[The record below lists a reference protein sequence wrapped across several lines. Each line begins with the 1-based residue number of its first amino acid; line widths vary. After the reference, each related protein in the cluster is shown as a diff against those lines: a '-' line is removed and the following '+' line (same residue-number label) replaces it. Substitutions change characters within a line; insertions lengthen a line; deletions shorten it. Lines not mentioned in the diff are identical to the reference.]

1 MPKGQAAPRLG
12 IRSNAQTDDEIFDAS
27 ASVAVSFADEPSTS
41 TITAESSLDTPSTFA
56 VTAVTMEA
64 TVTSAVTADLGAT
77 LKAAMAGGYLAH
89 LTGPSYTVT
98 SSIIINVTSTIQGPM
113 GIDLGGARIVSQI
126 TDGSPVIQINVGAG
140 VDLRYVTLSNF
151 TIEGNGLEGDGIR
164 IVADG
169 NDRWMYC
176 WTLENVTV
184 QNVGGFGLDVQG
196 SVFEG
201 IVSNSW
207 MIGNAEGGASFAH
220 SDGGGQVSALRWFGG
235 GFEDNGGSGLLLD
248 KGARDISVDGVTFA
262 NNAGPGIS
270 AEAGITSVSD
280 SAFQDNGGVGV
291 WFQNFGNFNDNT
303 FSSSGAQA
311 VGISGYLAGGVT
323 LVGNSTTYTG
333 GGADTTTLASLQGN
347 GTAFLAD
354 DSGNVVTGQNVAV
367 SSTGGGNLTHMTV
380 STDGVDLAALEPVA
394 AATTAAVANSN
405 GTSVLE
411 TALKAALGGGT
422 VVHLT
427 DTAYTVTSSIVI
439 NITTSF
445 QGPLGIDLGGAKILS
460 QITDGGPVIQIN
472 VAAGVDIGT
481 LSLSNFSIQGNGLEG
496 DGLKIVVDGA
506 DRWIRDLDV
515 RNVNVE
521 HVGGIGLDVLGN
533 VQGSIFDSWMHGN
546 GQGGARIANSA
557 GGGVAD
563 HLDWVGGGF
572 RKNDVAGLILD
583 NGAHDLTIQGAYFVD
598 NYGPGIQATAGITQV
613 LQSGFENNLGTGAIV
628 SGAATFTDVSFST
641 YGVQT
646 VGIGGYLTAD
656 QVSLLGVGSEY
667 YGPGDDPTVLAN
679 LQGSGV
685 LAIAGT
691 GNVVVGPGVALAGG
705 TPFVAPPQDTTAPV
719 VSSITTS
726 GSGIL
731 AGAGTLDAGDVVLLT
746 VTLSEA
752 VMVAGTPTLVL
763 NDGGTATYVGGSGS
777 TDLTFSYTV
786 AAGQN
791 TADLAVA
798 AVNLNGATI
807 SDAAGNAADLSAAA
821 NNDPAGV
828 LRIDTTAPVVSSI
841 AASGA
846 GITGGS
852 GTVGAGKTVT
862 LTVNTSETVTVTGT
876 PSLTLNDGGTATYVA
891 GSGTSA
897 LTFSYMVA
905 AGQNTADLSILGLS
919 LNGGTIV
926 DLAGNAANLAGA
938 TAYNPTG
945 MLVVDTTAPS
955 VLSMAADGT
964 GVVAGSASLNA
975 GKTVTLTVSLTEVV
989 TVTGVP
995 TLALND
1001 GGTATY
1007 TGGSGTSTLTFSHTV
1022 VSGQNTPDLA
1032 ILGLNLNGG
1041 AIRDAAGNAADL
1053 SNATAYNPAGT
1064 LLVDTTAPV
1073 ATSIATSGAGIV
1085 AGSGTLTAG
1094 KTVTLTV
1101 ALSEAV
1107 TVSGAP
1113 MLTLSDGGIA
1123 AYAGGSGSAALSF
1136 SYTVAAGAD
1145 TPDLAVTSFNLN
1157 GATLRDAAGNAANL
1171 GGAAGYNPAG
1181 TLKIDT
1187 TSAPPT
1193 VTQRLANDTGAS
1205 LSDRISASPAL
1216 VGTAD
1221 ANAVVHFTVGGSSIA
1236 ATATADANGV
1246 WAFMPT
1252 SLADGAHTI
1261 VASQTNATGATG
1273 TASLSFTLDTTAPTP
1288 VFTGAV
1294 LADGQVTLSGMTGSA
1309 GDTLSIYDGYSW
1321 LGFAVTGS
1329 DGRFT
1334 LTAAADPHAVHSYGA
1349 NVIDLAGNM
1358 GRTAAAYVI
1367 DLSPPPVVTAELSND
1382 SGASS
1387 TDRITSDPTLRGTA
1401 DAGAV
1406 VHFTVDG
1413 SPIDTTATA
1422 DASGAWSF
1430 AAGGLADGAHAIVA
1444 SEINAG
1450 GITGTASVSFVLDTT
1465 APQPV
1470 IDSAVQ
1476 SNGQITL
1483 TGSTGGVG
1491 DTLSIYDGY
1500 TWLGF
1505 AVTGSD
1511 GHFSFTAAGTASAMH
1526 SYGANA
1532 TDLAGHGGRT
1542 AGAFQLG
1549 SASADTIVGSTAG
1562 DVLQGAGGADTLT
1575 GGAGADRFVYK
1586 AADSIAGA
1594 PDTITDFQHG
1604 IDQIDLGAIAGLG
1617 AADGTVQFQGQLAG
1631 TGDLTLNPHSIA
1643 FLETG
1648 GNTLVLGNT
1657 SDVAE
1662 LVKATDIHTA
1672 DVKIV
1677 LLGTSLGLVGSDFD
1691 LF

>member
-1 MPKGQAAPRLG
+1 
-12 IRSNAQTDDEIFDAS
+12 
-27 ASVAVSFADEPSTS
+27 
-41 TITAESSLDTPSTFA
+41 
-56 VTAVTMEA
+56 
-64 TVTSAVTADLGAT
+64 
-77 LKAAMAGGYLAH
+77 
-89 LTGPSYTVT
+89 
-98 SSIIINVTSTIQGPM
+98 
-113 GIDLGGARIVSQI
+113 
-126 TDGSPVIQINVGAG
+126 NVGPD

-151 TIEGNGLEGDGIR
+151 TIEGNGLEGAGIR

-184 QNVGGFGLDVQG
+184 QHVGGFGLDVQG

-248 KGARDISVDGVTFA
+248 KGARDISVDGVAFA

-323 LVGNSTTYTG
+323 LVGNSSTWTG
-333 GGADTTTLASLQGN
+333 GGADTTTLASLQGT
-347 GTAFLAD
+347 GTAFLVD
-354 DSGNVVTGQNVAV
+354 DSGKVVTGQNVAV
-367 SSTGGGNLTHMTV
+367 SGTGGGNLTHVTV

-394 AATTAAVANSN
+394 AVTTAAVANSS
-405 GTSVLE
+405 GTSALE

-422 VVHLT
+422 IVHLT
-427 DTAYTVTSSIVI
+427 DTSYIVTSSIVI

-472 VAAGVDIGT
+472 IAAGVDIGT

-506 DRWIRDLDV
+506 DRWIRDLDI

-583 NGAHDLTIQGAYFVD
+583 NGAYDLTIQGAYFVD

-628 SGAATFTDVSFST
+628 GGAATFTDVSFST

-667 YGPGDDPTVLAN
+667 YGTGANPTVLAN
-679 LQGSGV
+679 LQGTGV

-691 GNVVVGPGVALAGG
+691 GNVVVGPGIALAGG

-726 GSGIL
+726 GAGIL
-731 AGAGTLDAGDVVLLT
+731 AGAGILNAGDVVLLT

-752 VMVAGTPTLVL
+752 VTVGGTPALVL

-777 TDLTFSYTV
+777 TSLAFSYTV

-791 TADLAVA
+791 TADLAVT

-821 NNDPAGV
+821 NNPTGV
-828 LRIDTTAPVVSSI
+828 LRIDTTAPAVSLI
-841 AASGA
+841 AASGP
-846 GITGGS
+846 GITNGG
-852 GTVGAGKTVT
+852 GTIGAGKTVT
-862 LTVNTSETVTVTGT
+862 LTVNTSEAVTVTGT

-897 LTFSYMVA
+897 LTFSYTAA

-919 LNGGTIV
+919 LNGGTII
-926 DLAGNAANLAGA
+926 DLAGNAANLSGA
-938 TAYNPTG
+938 TAYNPAG
-945 MLVVDTTAPS
+945 VLAVDTTAPS
-955 VLSMAADGT
+955 VLSLAASGT
-964 GVVAGSASLNA
+964 GIVAGSGSLNA
-975 GKTVTLTVSLTEVV
+975 GRTITLTVNMSEAVS
-989 TVTGVP
+989 VTGVP
-995 TLALND
+995 TLTLND

-1022 VSGQNTPDLA
+1022 AAGQNTSDLTV
-1032 ILGLNLNGG
+1032 LGLNLNGG

-1053 SNATAYNPAGT
+1053 ANATGYSPAGT
-1064 LLVDTTAPV
+1064 LAIDTTAPTV
-1073 ATSIATSGAGIV
+1073 ASIAASGPGIV
-1085 AGSGTLTAG
+1085 AGSGTLTVG
-1094 KTVTLTV
+1094 KTVILTV

-1107 TVSGAP
+1107 TVNGVP
-1113 MLTLSDGGIA
+1113 TLTLNDGGVA
-1123 AYAGGSGSAALSF
+1123 TYAGGSGSAALSF
-1136 SYTVAAGAD
+1136 SYTVAAGEN
-1145 TPDLAVTSFNLN
+1145 TPDLAVASFNLN

-1187 TSAPPT
+1187 AAAPPT

-1205 LSDRISASPAL
+1205 LSDRVSASTAL

-1221 ANAVVHFTVGGSSIA
+1221 ANAVVHFTVDGSSIA

-1252 SLADGAHTI
+1252 GLADGGHTI
-1261 VASQTNATGATG
+1261 VASQTNAAGATG

-1288 VFTGAV
+1288 VFAGAV
-1294 LADGQVTLSGMTGSA
+1294 LADGQVTLSGRTGSA

-1321 LGFAVTGS
+1321 LGFATTGS

-1334 LTAAADPHAVHSYGA
+1334 FTAAADPNAVHSYGA
-1349 NVIDLAGNM
+1349 NATDLAGNL
-1358 GRTAAAYVI
+1358 GRTAAPYVV
-1367 DLSPPPVVTAELSND
+1367 DPSPPPMVTAGLSND
-1382 SGASS
+1382 TGASS
-1387 TDRITSDPTLRGTA
+1387 ADLITSDPTLRGTA
-1401 DAGAV
+1401 VAGAV

-1413 SPIDTTATA
+1413 SPIAATATA
-1422 DASGAWSF
+1422 DASGVWSF
-1430 AAGGLADGAHAIVA
+1430 TAGGLADGAHTIVA
-1444 SEINAG
+1444 SETNAG
-1450 GITGTASVSFVLDTT
+1450 GATGTASVAFLLDTT

-1470 IDSAVQ
+1470 IDGAVQ
-1476 SNGQITL
+1476 ANGQVTL
-1483 TGSTGGVG
+1483 TGSTGGAG

-1505 AVTGSD
+1505 AVTDSD
-1511 GHFSFTAAGTASAMH
+1511 GHFSFAAAAAANAVHT
-1526 SYGANA
+1526 YGANA
-1532 TDLAGHGGRT
+1532 SDLAGHGGRT
-1542 AGAFQLG
+1542 EGVFQLG
-1549 SASADTIVGSTAG
+1549 SASADALAGSAAG
-1562 DVLQGAGGADTLT
+1562 DVVQGGGGADTLT
-1575 GGAGADRFVYK
+1575 GGVGADRFVYR
-1586 AADSIAGA
+1586 AADSTAA
-1594 PDTITDFQHG
+1594 AADTITDFQHG
-1604 IDQIDLGAIAGLG
+1604 VDQIDFGGIAGL
-1617 AADGTVQFQGQLAG
+1617 AAPNGTVEFQGQLAG
-1631 TGDLTLNPHSIA
+1631 TGDLKLNPHSVA

-1648 GNTLVLGNT
+1648 GNTLVLANT
-1657 SDVAE
+1657 TDVAE
-1662 LVKATDIHTA
+1662 LVKATDTHAA
-1672 DVKIV
+1672 DVTIV
-1677 LLGTSLGLVGSDFD
+1677 LLGTNLGLTGSDFD